1 MKRVIAIAFFI
12 LSILEL
18 VTLILIGK
26 SMMTGYME
34 PSTFRG
40 IISFPLG
47 ATYLSIWMFFSRQ
60 EFTGGRVAA
69 QISFTAALLTACP
82 LVCLLIIFY

>member
-1 MKRVIAIAFFI
+1 
-12 LSILEL
+12 
-18 VTLILIGK
+18 
-26 SMMTGYME
+26 MMHGYME

-40 IISFPLG
+40 IISFPLS

-69 QISFTAALLTACP
+69 QISLTTALLTSCP
-82 LVCLLIIFY
+82 LVYLLIIFY

>member
-12 LSILEL
+12 LSVMEL

-26 SMMTGYME
+26 SLMTGYME
-34 PSTFRG
+34 PSTFSG
-40 IISFPLG
+40 IIIFPIC

-60 EFTGGRVAA
+60 EFTGGRVAG
-69 QISFTAALLTACP
+69 QISLTAALLTSCP
-82 LVCLLIIFY
+82 LVCLLIVFY

>member
-26 SMMTGYME
+26 SMMNGYME
-34 PSTFRG
+34 PSTFREM
-40 IISFPLG
+40 ITFPLF
-47 ATYLSIWMFFSRQ
+47 AAYLSIWMFFSRQ
-60 EFTGGRVAA
+60 EFTGGRVAG
-69 QISFTAALLTACP
+69 QISLTAALLTLCP
-82 LVCLLIIFY
+82 LVCLWIVFY